1 MLKNANEVGDEAGN
15 YGRRGIRA
23 FAELGWVPHDE
34 VDHAAARTQ
43 DFAYNDFCVAQVAQY
58 LGRQEDYKTYRERA
72 FYYKNTFN
80 GETDFMQGRLR
91 DGSWETPFDEFRWG
105 GAYRRFSLAVHLGC
119 PKRCSRPHRA
129 LWGNRKDSGK
139 VGPHARVAA
148 AL

>member
-34 VDHAAARTQ
+34 VDPQPRAQ

-58 LGRQEDYKTYRERA
+58 LGRQEDYETYRERA

-80 GETDFMQGRLR
+80 KETDFMQGRHATVLG
-91 DGSWETPFDEFRWG
+91 DAMDEFRWG
-105 GAYRRFSLAVHLGC
+105 GAYIEGSAWQCTWAVPLTQQALIELRR
-119 PKRCSRPHRA
+119 P
-129 LWGNRKDSGK
+129 
-139 VGPHARVAA
+139 
-148 AL
+148 